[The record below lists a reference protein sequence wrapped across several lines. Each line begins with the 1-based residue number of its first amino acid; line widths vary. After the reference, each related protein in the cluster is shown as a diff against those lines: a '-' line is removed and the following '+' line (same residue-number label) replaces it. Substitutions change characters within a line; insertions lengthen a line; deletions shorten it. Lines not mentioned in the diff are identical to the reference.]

1 MSKIHQC
8 NDGSQDITGRA
19 TPREYVPC
27 SDSGGVVGQ
36 TPPPNAKALD
46 DVGPSPTNEKDKKT
60 KLALAQPG
68 EHFPFPNVSHLLQSI
83 SRLGGAAHPPQTPI
97 FDRVMLRLTPHCF
110 LSIRRAQ
117 NFTQR

>member
-27 SDSGGVVGQ
+27 IDSGGVVGQ
-36 TPPPNAKALD
+36 TPPPSAKALD

-60 KLALAQPG
+60 QL
-68 EHFPFPNVSHLLQSI
+68 FFI
-83 SRLGGAAHPPQTPI
+83 GAA
-97 FDRVMLRLTPHCF
+97 VLTFAVIGHWVYTKY
-110 LSIRRAQ
+110 I
-117 NFTQR
+117 NK